1 MTTHSMNNNFKK
13 IFYLFILIG
22 LLSSS
27 CGQIKNDK
35 KNIKEEPGN
44 ELILESLFFYSSVNE
59 LQEKFGKF
67 NVLNEFNEAC
77 ETCGPEGSPLE
88 ESFYTTTLFPNSKKE
103 VIIEWDSNQ
112 TTITRVTV
120 ESEANEW
127 RTKEGFKIGNEIT
140 KIKSYFKNNP
150 FEMLYF
156 YEFMFSVNDSYK
168 LYFNADLNFTPFE
181 AEIFQSS
188 DSRLEK
194 LVLKRIELKLPG
206 YEK

>member
-1 MTTHSMNNNFKK
+1 MTTHSMHNNFKK
-13 IFYLFILIG
+13 MFYLFLFIG

-27 CGQIKNDK
+27 CGQIKND
-35 KNIKEEPGN
+35 NNNNKEEPGN
-44 ELILESLFFYSSVNE
+44 EFILESLFFYSINE
-59 LQEKFGKF
+59 LQEKFGKS

-88 ESFYTTTLFPNSKKE
+88 ESFYTTTLFPDSKKE
-103 VIIEWDSNQ
+103 VIIDWDSNQ
-112 TTITRVTV
+112 TMITRVTI

-127 RTKEGFKIGNEIT
+127 RTKEGFKIGSELT
-140 KIKSYFKNNP
+140 KIKSYFKNKP

-156 YEFMFSVNDSYK
+156 YEFIFSVNDSYK

-188 DSRLEK
+188 DSRLNK

-206 YEK
+206 YKK